1 MGAPTAASTRG
12 GKLLAGFESRMIW
25 VDSSTTKYLYF
36 VLAMCSARMEL
47 YIHRYW
53 TAISFLMASLSIFC
67 FRVARR
73 LDLSHHHA
81 STRPLART

>member
-47 YIHRYW
+47 YIHLLLDRD
-53 TAISFLMASLSIFC
+53 FLFDGIFVH
-67 FRVARR
+67 F
-73 LDLSHHHA
+73 LL
-81 STRPLART
+81 